1 MNRKFLEELL
11 NVVEDETKRKEIVDT
26 LMAKNGELIESHKTE
41 VATLKNDLKVK
52 DGVVNNLNEKI
63 KELEE
68 VDVEAIKQEQFNLGK
83 AEGSKEVET
92 FKKSI
97 ALDKAL
103 ANSKAKDIKL
113 LEKLLDSEKLTY
125 EEKDGNYVVGGLD
138 EQLKSIK
145 TTHDYL
151 FEQENKQQNGFNLGG
166 DHQNKAP
173 ENEAQ
178 DLASALRE
186 KYGN

>member
-11 NVVEDETKRKEIVDT
+11 NVVEDDTKRKEIVDT

-103 ANSKAKDIKL
+103 ASSKAKDIKL

-145 TTHDYL
+145 NTHDYL
-151 FEQENKQQNGFNLGG
+151 FETENKQQNGFNLGG

-173 ENEAQ
+173 ENESQ

>member
-1 MNRKFLEELL
+1 MNRKYLDELL
-11 NVVEDETKRKEIVDT
+11 NVIEDEAKRKEIVDA
-26 LMAKNGELIESHKTE
+26 LMDKNGDLLENHKTE
-41 VATLKNDLKVK
+41 MATLKNDLKVK
-52 DGVVNNLNEKI
+52 DGVISNLNNKI
-63 KELEE
+63 KELGE
-68 VDVEAIKQEQFNLGK
+68 VDVEAIKKEQFDLGK

-113 LEKLLDSEKLTY
+113 LEKLLDNEKITY
-125 EEKDGNYVVGGLD
+125 EEKDGNYIVGGLD

-145 TTHDYL
+145 NTHDYL
-151 FEQENKQQNGFNLGG
+151 FEQENNQQNGFNLGG
-166 DHQNKAP
+166 EHQNKAP
-173 ENEAQ
+173 VNEAQ

>member
-11 NVVEDETKRKEIVDT
+11 NVIEDDTKRKEIVDT

-52 DGVVNNLNEKI
+52 EGVVNNLNEKI

>member
-11 NVVEDETKRKEIVDT
+11 NVIEDDTKRKEIVDT

-52 DGVVNNLNEKI
+52 DGVVDNLNNKI

-103 ANSKAKDIKL
+103 ASSKAKDIKL

-145 TTHDYL
+145 STHDYL
-151 FEQENKQQNGFNLGG
+151 FEQENNQNGFNLGG

-178 DLASALRE
+178 DLAGALRE